1 MLKKEDINK
10 YKESYESK
18 STNKVMQR
26 VLNKVQLIDLVQ
38 DSETKPSYNFSIEIK
53 THSITDQK
61 VSGRCWAFAGLN
73 ILREKV
79 IEKCKL
85 NNFELSAS
93 YIAFYDK
100 LERFNTLL
108 ERLIEYKLQNKNL
121 YDRYVSNLLETGL
134 GDGGYFT
141 QLANLI
147 EKYGVVPK
155 TEFEETYASSNT
167 YELNLILSR
176 LLRKF
181 YIELNSSKENNQQIK
196 DKYMQM
202 AYNVIAGVYG
212 IPKEKFN
219 FEYTDK
225 DGKYHIDK
233 DITPKEFYDK
243 YIGIDLED
251 EYVEVISYKDEKI
264 KYNNVYEEEESS
276 KIIGKN
282 DYATLNLPSKEFKNL
297 ILKSLKAKE
306 PVYFY
311 CSTTSKRIDGV
322 WVDTMERYG
331 ELFGIDL
338 KLDNNSILMTNG
350 ITNYHCMIITG
361 VNIIDNKIDKWKIEN
376 SWGSKNGNN
385 GYYVATDDFIN
396 NYVHRIAIN
405 KKYLSEKQLQIL
417 SKDKILVS
425 KWDAKM

>member
-1 MLKKEDINK
+1 
-10 YKESYESK
+10 
-18 STNKVMQR
+18 
-26 VLNKVQLIDLVQ
+26 
-38 DSETKPSYNFSIEIK
+38 
-53 THSITDQK
+53 
-61 VSGRCWAFAGLN
+61 
-73 ILREKV
+73 
-79 IEKCKL
+79 
-85 NNFELSAS
+85 
-93 YIAFYDK
+93 
-100 LERFNTLL
+100 
-108 ERLIEYKLQNKNL
+108 
-121 YDRYVSNLLETGL
+121 
-134 GDGGYFT
+134 
-141 QLANLI
+141 
-147 EKYGVVPK
+147 
-155 TEFEETYASSNT
+155 
-167 YELNLILSR
+167 
-176 LLRKF
+176 
-181 YIELNSSKENNQQIK
+181 
-196 DKYMQM
+196 MQM

-251 EYVEVISYKDEKI
+251 EYVEVISYEDEKI

-322 WVDTMERYG
+322 WIDTMERYG

-385 GYYVATDDFIN
+385 GYYVATDDFMNI
-396 NYVHRIAIN
+396 
-405 KKYLSEKQLQIL
+405 E
-417 SKDKILVS
+417 
-425 KWDAKM
+425 

>member
-18 STNKVMQR
+18 LTNKVMQR

-53 THSITDQK
+53 THGITDQK
-61 VSGRCWAFAGLN
+61 ISGRCWIFAGLN

-100 LERFNTLL
+100 LEKFNTLL

-121 YDRYVSNLLETGL
+121 YDRYVSYLLEVGL
-134 GDGGYFT
+134 VSDGYFT

-147 EKYGVVPK
+147 EKYGIVPK

-167 YELNLILSR
+167 YEIDLILSR

-181 YIELNSSKENNQQIK
+181 YIELNSSKENNQEIK

-251 EYVEVISYKDEKI
+251 EYVEVISYEDEKI
-264 KYNNVYEEEESS
+264 KYNNVYKEEESS
-276 KIIGKN
+276 KMIGKN
-282 DYATLNLPSKEFKNL
+282 DYATLNLPPKEFKNL

-311 CSTTSKRIDGV
+311 CSTTSKRVDGV
-322 WVDTMERYG
+322 WIDTMERYG

-361 VNIIDNKIDKWKIEN
+361 VNIIDNKIDKWKVEN
-376 SWGSKNGNN
+376 SWGSKTGNN